1 VAPRDIDHVHLGQLA
16 FVRFTAF
23 NVRTTPEFEGDVVRI
38 SADVALDQQANQA
51 YFIVRIAIRDA
62 DNLAAHKMKLVP
74 GMPAEIYIKTADRTA
89 LSYLMKPLTD
99 QIAKAFIER

>member
-1 VAPRDIDHVHLGQLA
+1 
-16 FVRFTAF
+16 
-23 NVRTTPEFEGDVVRI
+23 
-38 SADVALDQQANQA
+38 
-51 YFIVRIAIRDA
+51 
-62 DNLAAHKMKLVP
+62 MKLVP